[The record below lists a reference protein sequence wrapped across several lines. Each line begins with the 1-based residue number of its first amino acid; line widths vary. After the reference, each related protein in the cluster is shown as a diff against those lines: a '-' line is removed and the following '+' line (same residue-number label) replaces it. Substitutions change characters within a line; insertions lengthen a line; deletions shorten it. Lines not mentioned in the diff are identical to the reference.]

1 MKKLI
6 PGLIAVM
13 LMFGLLSCVNKD
25 NASKDNTL
33 NNTESVNTGSN
44 SIDTAVN
51 AKTIIVDVRTVEE
64 WEDDGHAGCS
74 VNYPLQELDKKI
86 ESLKGYDKVIV
97 VCRSG
102 SRADVAMEMLQQ
114 AGIKNVENK
123 GAWQNI
129 NCK

>member
-1 MKKLI
+1 MKKII

-13 LMFGLLSCVNKD
+13 LMLGLLSCVN
-25 NASKDNTL
+25 NDNTS
-33 NNTESVNTGSN
+33 NNTESGNTAPT
-44 SIDTAVN
+44 SIDTTVN

-64 WEDDGHAGCS
+64 WIDDGHANCS

-102 SRADVAMEMLQQ
+102 SRADVAKEILEQ

-123 GAWQNI
+123 GVWQNI
-129 NCK
+129 DCLNNNTT

>member
-1 MKKLI
+1 M
-6 PGLIAVM
+6 AVM
-13 LMFGLLSCVNKD
+13 MMFGLMSCVNH
-25 NASKDNTL
+25 DNTS
-33 NNTESVNTGSN
+33 NGNTSNNTGSDP
-44 SIDTAVN
+44 IDTTVI

-74 VNYPLQELDKKI
+74 VNYPLNELDKKI

-129 NCK
+129 HCK

>member
-1 MKKLI
+1 MKKVI

-13 LMFGLLSCVNKD
+13 LMFGLLSCVN
-25 NASKDNTL
+25 NDNTS

-44 SIDTAVN
+44 SIDTTVN

-64 WEDDGHAGCS
+64 WQDDGHAGCS

>member
-1 MKKLI
+1 MKNLKSS
-6 PGLIAVM
+6 LIAVS
-13 LMFGLLSCVNKD
+13 LMFGLLSCVNSD
-25 NASKDNTL
+25 DSSNTAE
-33 NNTESVNTGSN
+33 TKP
-44 SIDTAVN
+44 IDTAI

-64 WEDDGHAGCS
+64 WVDDGHADCS
-74 VNYPLQELDKKI
+74 VNYPLAELDTKLG
-86 ESLKGYDKVIV
+86 SLKAYDKVIV

-102 SRADVAMEMLQQ
+102 SRADAAKDLLEQ

>member
-1 MKKLI
+1 MKKVI

-13 LMFGLLSCVNKD
+13 LMFGLLSCVNND
-25 NASKDNTL
+25 NTSNDNTL
-33 NNTESVNTGSN
+33 NNTESGSTGSN
-44 SIDTAVN
+44 SIDTTVTV
-51 AKTIIVDVRTVEE
+51 KTIIVDVRTVEE
-64 WEDDGHAGCS
+64 WTDDGHAGCS

>member
-1 MKKLI
+1 MKYFK
-6 PGLIAVM
+6 PGLIAVF
-13 LMFGLLSCVNKD
+13 LMVALLSCVNGD
-25 NASKDNTL
+25 NPSGT
-33 NNTESVNTGSN
+33 TETKL
-44 SIDTAVN
+44 IDTTI

-64 WEDDGHAGCS
+64 WVDDGHAVCS

-102 SRADVAMEMLQQ
+102 SRADVAMEMLQH

-129 NCK
+129 DCK

>member
-13 LMFGLLSCVNKD
+13 LMFGLLSCVN
-25 NASKDNTL
+25 NDNTS
-33 NNTESVNTGSN
+33 NNTESVKTGSN
-44 SIDTAVN
+44 SIDTTVN

-64 WEDDGHAGCS
+64 WTDDGHAGCS

-102 SRADVAMEMLQQ
+102 SRSDVAMEMLQQ

>member
-13 LMFGLLSCVNKD
+13 LMFGLLSCVN
-25 NASKDNTL
+25 NDNTS
-33 NNTESVNTGSN
+33 NNTESVKTGSN
-44 SIDTAVN
+44 SIDTTVN

-64 WEDDGHAGCS
+64 WQDDGHAGCS